1 MMKKCRV
8 SLISAG
14 EALLRLNK
22 GEVNVNILKKIGPY
36 LFLFALVL
44 FMYFFKVDAELSTT
58 EEVEINSALNTP
70 PEVEEENTNTQ

>member
-1 MMKKCRV
+1 MT
-8 SLISAG
+8 SAA

-58 EEVEINSALNTP
+58 EELEINNALNTP
-70 PEVEEENTNTQ
+70 PETETQENTNTQ

>member
-1 MMKKCRV
+1 M
-8 SLISAG
+8 
-14 EALLRLNK
+14 
-22 GEVNVNILKKIGPY
+22 NILKKIGPY

-70 PEVEEENTNTQ
+70 PETETQENTNTQ

>member
-1 MMKKCRV
+1 MT
-8 SLISAG
+8 SAA
-14 EALLRLNK
+14 EVLLRLNK

-58 EEVEINSALNTP
+58 EELEINNALNTP
-70 PEVEEENTNTQ
+70 PQQESQESSDTQ

>member
-1 MMKKCRV
+1 MT
-8 SLISAG
+8 SAA

-58 EEVEINSALNTP
+58 EELEINNALNTP
-70 PEVEEENTNTQ
+70 PEVESEENSDTQ

>member
-1 MMKKCRV
+1 MT
-8 SLISAG
+8 SAA
-14 EALLRLNK
+14 EVPPRLNK

-70 PEVEEENTNTQ
+70 PETETQENTNTQ